1 MYRDQVRRY
10 EEQIKREEQLR
21 RENEASKTKKDT
33 DKNEEL
39 FTRLENLM
47 KHEEIW
53 RDKDLSVEK
62 LASMLDTNRSYISR
76 MFSSAGTTYNDY
88 VNSYRIKEAVKVLS
102 DPADDI
108 PLKVL
113 SDNLG
118 YSSISSFYRL
128 FQKETGVPLSHYRKE
143 SRKLKENKTAV

>member
-102 DPADDI
+102 D
-108 PLKVL
+108 
-113 SDNLG
+113 NLG